1 MIEFALLSV
10 KLSHQINQRYAH
22 FRDPNST
29 KQSIKQMLKCL
40 INNKTFPLRTKQC
53 RIRFNSA
60 FSSIRHLDLFLL
72 IVIRTPLFALS
83 LGHYTE
89 YFLAVASFITRIV
102 EDFDAWPRNEDKDL
116 L

>member
-1 MIEFALLSV
+1 MIEFARLSI

-22 FRDPNST
+22 FRNPNSI
-29 KQSIKQMLKCL
+29 KQSIKQMIKCL

-60 FSSIRHLDLFLL
+60 FSSIRRLDLFLL

-83 LGHYTE
+83 LGHYTK
-89 YFLAVASFITRIV
+89 YFLAVSSFITRIV
-102 EDFDAWPRNEDKDL
+102 EDFDACPRNEDKDL